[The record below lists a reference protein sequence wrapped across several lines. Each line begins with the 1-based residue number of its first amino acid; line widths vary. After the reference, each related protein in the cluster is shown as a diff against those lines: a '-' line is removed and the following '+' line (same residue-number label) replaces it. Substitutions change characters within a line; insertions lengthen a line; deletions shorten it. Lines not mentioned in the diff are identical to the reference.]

1 MPKSKKV
8 TKPAKQPQPEAK
20 AEVAVAR
27 RPRLF
32 DQAIAR
38 VREAVEA
45 ALDLAD
51 AAAHELRKRLQ
62 A

>member
-1 MPKSKKV
+1 MPKSKKP
-8 TKPAKQPQPEAK
+8 TKQPQPRAK

-27 RPRLF
+27 RPRPL
-32 DQAIAR
+32 DQVIAK

-51 AAAHELRKRLQ
+51 AAADKVTKTLR

>member
-8 TKPAKQPQPEAK
+8 TKPAK
-20 AEVAVAR
+20 EVAVAR
-27 RPRLF
+27 RPRSL
-32 DQAIAR
+32 DQAIAKL
-38 VREAVEA
+38 REALEA

-51 AAAHELRKRLQ
+51 AAADKLRKRLQ